1 MFRDEELEDLYLTQ
15 SRRLFYIEK
24 ELDTF
29 FGNVELDKLLREKL
43 KQVMDTAREGTMEY
57 LDWRDNKNKPDVVLC
72 NKEE

>member
-29 FGNVELDKLLREKL
+29 FGNVELDKLLTEKL

-57 LDWRDNKNKPDVVLC
+57 LDWRDNKNKPNAVLC
-72 NKEE
+72 NKEK